1 LSVSIGSGLPVS
13 FLADEARLRQILFNL
28 VGNAVKFTDRGLV
41 SLDISPASVHFD
53 TGFRVLLTV
62 TDTGIGISDAQLGT
76 IFEPFSQVEGVYV
89 RRFGGAGL
97 GLSIVRRLVALMNGE
112 IAVESEVDRGTTIFV
127 SLPLKRLDLAT
138 SESAPREC
146 MEPGMTRLR
155 LLLAEDDVV
164 SAMSFTRMLEKAGH
178 QVDVA
183 EDGKQALALVA
194 REDYACILMDVQM
207 PVMDGV
213 EATRVIRTD
222 PAFAAKAGIPII
234 AMTAYAMAGDRE
246 KLLAAGMDDY
256 VSKPVDIAALE
267 RAITRV
273 LAARSGK
280 N

>member
-1 LSVSIGSGLPVS
+1 
-13 FLADEARLRQILFNL
+13 
-28 VGNAVKFTDRGLV
+28 
-41 SLDISPASVHFD
+41 
-53 TGFRVLLTV
+53 
-62 TDTGIGISDAQLGT
+62 
-76 IFEPFSQVEGVYV
+76 
-89 RRFGGAGL
+89 
-97 GLSIVRRLVALMNGE
+97 
-112 IAVESEVDRGTTIFV
+112 
-127 SLPLKRLDLAT
+127 
-138 SESAPREC
+138 
-146 MEPGMTRLR
+146 
-155 LLLAEDDVV
+155 
-164 SAMSFTRMLEKAGH
+164 
-178 QVDVA
+178 
-183 EDGKQALALVA
+183 
-194 REDYACILMDVQM
+194 M